1 MNQFSDFYRL
11 FKVKTVP
18 CAFKHYYVFTFK
30 LGERFGVELD
40 VVEDLPL
47 ERLGS
52 VKHQARSLEC
62 LSQVGKTVNM
72 FLIVINSL

>member
-11 FKVKTVP
+11 LKVKTVP
-18 CAFKHYYVFTFK
+18 CAFKHYYVFTFE
-30 LGERFGVELD
+30 LGELSGVKLY

-62 LSQVGKTVNM
+62 LAQVGKTVNV
-72 FLIVINSL
+72 FLILINGL